1 MTDIHTLKQ
10 TQRNKANTDEGI
22 AEFLASS
29 HDQTYSIV
37 PHMILKSFL
46 CVFGLRFAQTC
57 IDHQARLANY

>member
-29 HDQTYSIV
+29 HDQRA
-37 PHMILKSFL
+37 HMILKSFL